1 MRLEL
6 ADFPVTEIRLED
18 EFRYDSGALVVDT
31 RELLAIVRRDPR
43 IRDATLA
50 VATPGEKVRITG
62 IRDLVEPRF
71 KVRGS
76 GQIFPG
82 ILGPVIPVGEGRTHR
97 LSGMA
102 VMATAE
108 YEGIIRAGTGVQR
121 SALLDMWGPGAEIS
135 RFGSLIHLALV
146 LRLTPG
152 LPELE
157 AHTAIQRA
165 EYEVARRLAQITE
178 RLDPQRVDPFD
189 ATAADPTLPRVVLVQ
204 CCLTESHHVHSGV
217 SYYGLS
223 IRESLAT
230 VVHPNELMDGAVTPD
245 TTRCGRGYY
254 PTTWD
259 WQNHPLVF
267 GLYEAHAKAINFAGV
282 ILERIRFETYHG
294 KEVIAQNTAR
304 LVAAMGADGVLITW
318 LGGGNA
324 FVDVMLTVQ
333 ACEKRGIKAV
343 LVTYELGGKDGVDA
357 PLLHYVPEAA
367 SVVST
372 GSRDRWAELP
382 AAEKVIGPYEEIKI
396 LSYPGAPRVAAHGP
410 LSIDARDVIIGG
422 VDIWGG
428 QSWTCKA
435 Y

>member
-6 ADFPVTEIRLED
+6 ADFPVTEIHLGD
-18 EFRYDSGALVVDT
+18 EFRYNSGALVVDMK
-31 RELLAIVRRDPR
+31 ELLRIVREDPR
-43 IRDATLA
+43 ISDATIG
-50 VATPGEKVRITG
+50 VARPGEKVRITG

-82 ILGPVIPVGEGRTHR
+82 TLGPVVPVGDGRTHR

-121 SALLDMWGPGAEIS
+121 SAFLDMWGPGAEMS
-135 RFGSLIHLALV
+135 RFGSLAHLVLV
-146 LRLTPG
+146 LRFPSG
-152 LPELE
+152 LPELA
-157 AHTAIQRA
+157 AHSAIQGA
-165 EYEVARRLAQITE
+165 EYKVARRLAQITE
-178 RLDPQRVDPFD
+178 RLDPQRLDIFD
-189 ATAADPTLPRVVLVQ
+189 VTAEDPTLPRVTLIQ
-204 CCLTESHHVHSGV
+204 CCLTESHQAHSGV
-217 SYYGLS
+217 SYYGLP

-230 VVHPNELMDGAVTPD
+230 VAHPNELLDGALTPD
-245 TTRCGRGYY
+245 TTRCGRAYY

-259 WQNHPLVF
+259 WQNHPLLF
-267 GLYEAHAKAINFAGV
+267 GLYGVHGKEINLVGV

-294 KEVIAQNTAR
+294 KEVIAHNTAQ
-304 LVAAMGADGVLITW
+304 LAKAMGSDGALITW

-333 ACEKRGIKAV
+333 ACERDGIKAV

-357 PLLHYVPEAA
+357 PLLHYVPEVAA
-367 SVVST
+367 VVST

-382 AAEKVIGPYEEIKI
+382 AAEKVFGPYEEIRI
-396 LSYPGAPRVAAHGP
+396 LSYPGAPRVSARGP
-410 LSIDARDVIIGG
+410 LSIDARDAIIGG
-422 VDIWGG
+422 VDIWGA

-435 Y
+435 C

>member
-6 ADFPVTEIRLED
+6 ATFPVNEIHLGE
-18 EFRYDSGALVVDT
+18 EFRYDSGALVVDPK
-31 RELLAIVRRDPR
+31 ELLAIVREDPR
-43 IRDATLA
+43 IREATLA
-50 VATPGEKVRITG
+50 VATPGERVRITG
-62 IRDLVEPRF
+62 IRDLVEPRI

-76 GQIFPG
+76 GRIFPG
-82 ILGPVIPVGEGRTHR
+82 ILGPVQAVGDGRTHR

-108 YEGIIRAGTGVQR
+108 YGGIIRAGTGVQR
-121 SALLDMWGPGAEIS
+121 SAILDMWGPGAEIS
-135 RFGSLIHLALV
+135 RFSSLRHLVLV
-146 LRLTPG
+146 LRLQPG

-165 EYEVARRLAQITE
+165 EYKVAERLAQITE
-178 RLDPQRVDPFD
+178 RLDPERVDTLD
-189 ATAADPTLPRVVLVQ
+189 LTAVNPTLPRVALIQ

-217 SYYGLS
+217 GYYGLS

-254 PTTWD
+254 PATWD

-267 GLYEAHAKAINFAGV
+267 GLYAAHGKELNFSGV

-294 KEVIAQNTAR
+294 KEVIAHNTAR
-304 LVAAMGADGVLITW
+304 LVQAMGAGGVLITW

-324 FVDVMLTVQ
+324 FVDVMLTIQ
-333 ACEKRGIKAV
+333 ACEKLGIKTA
-343 LVTYELGGKDGVDA
+343 LVTYELGGKDGIDA
-357 PLLHYVPEAA
+357 PLLHYVPEATA
-367 SVVST
+367 IIST

-382 AAEKVIGPYEEIKI
+382 AAEKIVGPYEEIKI
-396 LSYPGAPRVAAHGP
+396 LSYPGAPSVDPRGA
-410 LSIDARDVIIGG
+410 LSIEARDNIIGG

-428 QSWTCKA
+428 QSWMCNA

>member
-6 ADFPVTEIRLED
+6 ASFPISQVHLGD
-18 EFRYDSGALVVDT
+18 EFLYDSGTLVVDQ
-31 RELLAIVRRDPR
+31 REILAIVREDPR

-62 IRDLVEPRF
+62 IRDLVEPRI
-71 KVRGS
+71 KVRGG

-82 ILGPVIPVGEGRTHR
+82 ILGPVVPVGDGRTHR

-121 SALLDMWGPGAEIS
+121 SAILDMWGPGAEIS
-135 RFGSLIHLALV
+135 RFSSLAHLVLV
-146 LRLTPG
+146 LRLNPG

-165 EYEVARRLAQITE
+165 EYKVAQRLAQLTE
-178 RLDPQRVDPFD
+178 RLDPEEVAVLDL
-189 ATAADPTLPRVVLVQ
+189 TGADPTLPKVTLIQ

-230 VVHPNELMDGAVTPD
+230 VFHPNELMDGAVTPD

-267 GLYEAHAKAINFAGV
+267 GLYAAHGKEANFAGA

-294 KEVIAQNTAR
+294 KEVIAHNTAQ
-304 LVAAMGADGVLITW
+304 LAQAMGADAVLITW

-333 ACEKRGIKAV
+333 ACERRGIKAV

-367 SVVST
+367 AVVST

-396 LSYPGAPRVAAHGP
+396 LSYPGAPHVEARSA
-410 LSIDARDVIIGG
+410 LSIDARDSIIGG
-422 VDIWGG
+422 VDIWGAK
-428 QSWTCKA
+428 SWTCKA